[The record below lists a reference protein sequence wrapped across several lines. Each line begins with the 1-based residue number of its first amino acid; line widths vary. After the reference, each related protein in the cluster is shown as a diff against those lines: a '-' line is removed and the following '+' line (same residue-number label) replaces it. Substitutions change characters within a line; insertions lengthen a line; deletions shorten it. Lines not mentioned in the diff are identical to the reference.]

1 MVFKLKPLE
10 LSFDFEDREYDLG
23 DTIDIH
29 VDLSP
34 NGEVDV
40 REARVD
46 LVCEERFS
54 QHESGIVVGA
64 GGSSWIQGGGKM
76 RVTTDYVPSSSWVSQ
91 RTESYVHSSAAFL
104 KDESLRSGHPS
115 TYGAKLQI
123 QPQPPTHLDEANDL
137 QRDSK
142 SSWTFKWTL
151 VTSVNVVRGR
161 DPKRQR
167 KIKVK
172 LPLAPVQE
180 RVGAKARMSRP
191 KKRTGGSV

>member
-76 RVTTDYVPSSSWVSQ
+76 RVTTDYVPSSSWVSPNPPKDTDG
-91 RTESYVHSSAAFL
+91 RREESGRGVR
-104 KDESLRSGHPS
+104 E
-115 TYGAKLQI
+115 LQG
-123 QPQPPTHLDEANDL
+123 
-137 QRDSK
+137 K
-142 SSWTFKWTL
+142 
-151 VTSVNVVRGR
+151 
-161 DPKRQR
+161 
-167 KIKVK
+167 
-172 LPLAPVQE
+172 
-180 RVGAKARMSRP
+180 
-191 KKRTGGSV
+191 